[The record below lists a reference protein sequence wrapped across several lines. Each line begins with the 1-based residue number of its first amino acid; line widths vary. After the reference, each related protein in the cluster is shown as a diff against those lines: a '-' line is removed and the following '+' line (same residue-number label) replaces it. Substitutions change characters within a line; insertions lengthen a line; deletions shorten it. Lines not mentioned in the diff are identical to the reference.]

1 MWVDGMRGAIGK
13 LGFWSRLA
21 VISAIA
27 ASAAGADA
35 QRAPPAFKKSP
46 DDCFKYPLT
55 LPEAQLR
62 SIADGC
68 AQQFDTARK
77 FPDQL
82 ANAGLHAGTA
92 YNRLGE
98 FNKSSPILERVA
110 QDARGGAATRDDAKY
125 QLAVAYSG
133 QAGALQPT
141 SPDRAML
148 YGKTIASLDELLG
161 SVPRGSALYN
171 SVVFQRAMAYQNR
184 AGGTL
189 DFNNA
194 IDGFA
199 TIAEGGPGIDATL
212 RENARRNLIDA
223 AVKAGASE
231 LKPDTGDSPAAQRA
245 VALYEKAL
253 RFEPRNL
260 DLNLGLGDARLVI
273 ARSAPEVERV
283 SWYSRARD
291 AYAEA
296 LNAGPTGVKASAANA
311 GLARSMRGMG
321 QLREA
326 IASYKAAAAGGATL
340 RIGSELAETQVEY
353 ARGLNE
359 GAEKQAAYKD
369 AEATYRALLA
379 QPGLPAA
386 TKAGFLITLAD
397 VQGQQPNRVEDVRR
411 TLLDALAA
419 DPTSVGSRLQ
429 LAKNYFTQSMFGEA
443 EQHFLQV
450 VSATGGATGAP
461 PPGQTKVK
469 ADAYYYL
476 SLIKA
481 RGGAASKE
489 AVDYADMAVR
499 VGGSESPYREQ
510 ACVAH
515 ILRGGAS
522 VSDSNSIWCAGSD
535 QPEGLL
541 LRGMF
546 YLRHAQYAPATAK
559 SISRDAAKFAF
570 EQGLREATRA
580 GAPPPKPLSFTWPGA
595 TSTPPAVRDL
605 LEYGTGVVEGCAGL
619 SAQVDLTQAQYDAAS
634 AFYSFYRVND
644 CRPN

>member
-1 MWVDGMRGAIGK
+1 MRVSIGK

-27 ASAAGADA
+27 ASAAAAEG
-35 QRAPPAFKKSP
+35 QRAPPAFKKNP

-55 LPEAQLR
+55 LPDAQLQA
-62 SIADGC
+62 IADGC

-77 FPDQL
+77 YPDQL
-82 ANAGLHAGTA
+82 ANAGLHAGSA

-98 FNKSSPILERVA
+98 FAKASPILERVS
-110 QDARGGAATRDDAKY
+110 QDTRGGNATRDEAKY

-133 QAGALQPT
+133 QAAGLQPA
-141 SPDRAML
+141 SPDRASL
-148 YGKTIASLDELLG
+148 YGRTISALDELLG
-161 SVPRGSALYN
+161 AVPRGSPLYN
-171 SVVFQRAMAYQNR
+171 SVVFQRATAYQNR
-184 AGGTL
+184 GGGTL

-199 TIAEGGPGIDATL
+199 TIAEGGPGIDAGL
-212 RENARRNLIDA
+212 KENARRNLVDA

-231 LKPDTGDSPAAQRA
+231 LKPETSDSPAAQRA

-273 ARSAPEVERV
+273 ARAAPDVEKAA
-283 SWYSRARD
+283 WYARARD

-296 LNAGPTGVKASAANA
+296 LNAGPSGAQASAANA
-311 GLARSMRGMG
+311 GFARAMRGMG
-321 QLREA
+321 QLRDA
-326 IASYKAAAAGGATL
+326 IGYYKSAAAGGASL
-340 RIGSELAETQVEY
+340 RLGSELAETQVEH
-353 ARGLNE
+353 ARSLNE

-369 AEATYRALLA
+369 AEQTYRTLLGQA
-379 QPGLPAA
+379 GLPAA
-386 TKAGFLITLAD
+386 TKAAFLITLAD
-397 VQGQQPNRVEDVRR
+397 VQGQQPNRVEDVRK

-419 DPTSVGSRLQ
+419 DPASVGSRLQ
-429 LAKNYFTQSMFGEA
+429 LAKNYFAQSIFGEA
-443 EQHFLQV
+443 EKHFLQV

-461 PPGQTKVK
+461 PPGQAKIK

-476 SLIKA
+476 SLVKA
-481 RGGAASKE
+481 RGGTASKE

-515 ILRGGAS
+515 ILRGSAS

-570 EQGLREATRA
+570 EQGLREAARA
-580 GAPPPKPLSFTWPGA
+580 APKPLSFSWPGA
-595 TSTPPAVRDL
+595 TATPPAVRDL

-634 AFYSFYRVND
+634 SFYQFYRVND